1 MFAGFNVFNL
11 SLYQLQPLAN
21 KHCLGCV
28 CVCVCVCMSG
38 YMLCSLC
45 ELTNLLLILLDACVQ
60 IGHCCPN
67 GGGSEE
73 RSGTGKVLWG
83 ARKRKHQGICEPPC
97 QQLNDITSNILMLLC
112 VACLLSNV
120 H

>member
-1 MFAGFNVFNL
+1 
-11 SLYQLQPLAN
+11 
-21 KHCLGCV
+21 
-28 CVCVCVCMSG
+28 
-38 YMLCSLC
+38 MLFSLC
-45 ELTNLLLILLDACVQ
+45 ELSNLLLIPLDSCVQ

-97 QQLNDITSNILMLLC
+97 QQLNNITSKYFD
-112 VACLLSNV
+112 VAVRSMSVVQCTLIV
-120 H
+120 